1 MNNPWAM
8 RKIIEKLIEAYER
21 RYWQTNNNTI
31 AELRKL
37 LERTNNNISDQE
49 IIISRAK

>member
-21 RYWQTNNNTI
+21 GYWKTNNNTI